1 MTASVDMAARLH
13 TEGYRL
19 TLQRQ
24 LVWDTLRRA
33 DEHLTAEQIHDEVRK
48 GARHINLASVYRSL
62 ALLSELG
69 LAREVQLGEGIGRW
83 EVNHPDD
90 AFHLVCRLCG
100 TVDHHP
106 GDLVERIRRHL
117 SGDHGFRPETVDL
130 VVHGVCSTCALAP
143 DNPDR

>member
-1 MTASVDMAARLH
+1 MMGSVDMAARLH

-19 TLQRQ
+19 TPQRQ

-33 DEHLTAEQIHDEVRK
+33 NEHLTAEQIHDEVTRV
-48 GARHINLASVYRSL
+48 APQINLASVYRSL

-90 AFHLVCRLCG
+90 AFHLVCRVCG

-106 GDLVERIRRHL
+106 GDLVDSVRRHL
-117 SGDHGFRPETVDL
+117 TGDHGFRPEAVDL
-130 VVHGVCSTCALAP
+130 VVHGVCPTCALAS
-143 DNPDR
+143 DNSDE